1 MLNNIAA
8 LVGVPSAAIGD
19 YQSIA
24 TASGT
29 GASGTISFT
38 SIPSTYTHLQIRV
51 NSRSTETATYGAL
64 YVRLGNS
71 TIDTGN
77 NYAWHRLYGDGATA
91 ITGAT
96 ATTSQML
103 TAMTATTFPA
113 SQTSFGGS
121 VIDILDYA
129 NTSKYKT
136 CRGLTGFDY
145 NGSGYVGL
153 QSGLWQSASAVT
165 NIDLITGGGFWTT
178 TSSFALYG
186 IK

>member
-8 LVGVPSAAIGD
+8 ITNSGVIAVGD
-19 YQSIA
+19 YESIA

-29 GASGTISFT
+29 GSSGTISFT

-51 NSRSTETATYGAL
+51 NSRSTESATYGAL

-71 TIDTGN
+71 SIDTGS
-77 NYAWHRLYGDGATA
+77 NYAWHRLYGDGSSATS
-91 ITGAT
+91 GASS
-96 ATTSQML
+96 TTNQML

-129 NTSKYKT
+129 NTNKYKT

-153 QSGLWQSASAVT
+153 QSGLWQSTSAVT
-165 NIDLITGGGFWTT
+165 NINLITGSGFWTT